1 MKSHIKF
8 SILSTI
14 AFLLIASSA
23 VFAQQSDFQIQ
34 RDFRAAYSDLSERVE
49 SASTIEEFA
58 ALEEEIEA
66 LEARYSEHSSIINS
80 AIYPETFSNRV
91 RFIRNEAEQ
100 GRLNA
105 ERVEQ
110 LNEEISGLES
120 ERDQFRERLS
130 EMDAESSELREE
142 IERSSANERRQ
153 AALIRQYRQNIEQR
167 DLFVMD
173 FLEELLT
180 KYEIYDASMIDGT
193 EGEQERL
200 DDNPLQL
207 ISTILSEYINSV
219 DQASDLEPTDYL
231 GMRAQHA
238 YFDDI
243 WDRIG
248 ENLANTFAPNEPVQ
262 AEQGINDQLSAWQ
275 ASIDNKLWNS
285 LTTAFNQNNIQLDTF
300 TDAETFNTAVNR
312 YIDDAI
318 AVSQEANT
326 EEDYEVFRNF
336 NSFWNN
342 TVKADWG
349 DNMTQGNVLTQS
361 QIASIDIKMTQWG
374 GAATP
379 TSNLMFILFLISI
392 AVIIGLVVLLITKK
406 EPKK

>member
-8 SILSTI
+8 SVLSTI

-58 ALEEEIEA
+58 TLEEEIDA
-66 LEARYSEHSSIINS
+66 LEARYSEHSTIINS

-110 LNEEISGLES
+110 LNEEISGLVS
-120 ERDQFRERLS
+120 ERDQFRERLT

-180 KYEIYDASMIDGT
+180 KYEIYDASMIDGP

-200 DDNPLQL
+200 DENPLQL

-219 DQASDLEPTDYL
+219 DQASDLQPVDYL

-243 WDRIG
+243 WERIG
-248 ENLANTFAPNEPVQ
+248 ENLANTFAPDEPVQ

-312 YIDDAI
+312 YVDDAI

-392 AVIIGLVVLLITKK
+392 AVIIGLVVLLITKR

>member
-1 MKSHIKF
+1 
-8 SILSTI
+8 
-14 AFLLIASSA
+14 
-23 VFAQQSDFQIQ
+23 
-34 RDFRAAYSDLSERVE
+34 
-49 SASTIEEFA
+49 
-58 ALEEEIEA
+58 
-66 LEARYSEHSSIINS
+66 
-80 AIYPETFSNRV
+80 
-91 RFIRNEAEQ
+91 
-100 GRLNA
+100 
-105 ERVEQ
+105 
-110 LNEEISGLES
+110 
-120 ERDQFRERLS
+120 
-130 EMDAESSELREE
+130 
-142 IERSSANERRQ
+142 
-153 AALIRQYRQNIEQR
+153 
-167 DLFVMD
+167 
-173 FLEELLT
+173 
-180 KYEIYDASMIDGT
+180 MIDGT

-248 ENLANTFAPNEPVQ
+248 ENLANTFAPDEPVQ

>member
-8 SILSTI
+8 SVLSTI

>member
-34 RDFRAAYSDLSERVE
+34 RDFRAAYSDLSERVDN
-49 SASTIEEFA
+49 ANTIEEFA